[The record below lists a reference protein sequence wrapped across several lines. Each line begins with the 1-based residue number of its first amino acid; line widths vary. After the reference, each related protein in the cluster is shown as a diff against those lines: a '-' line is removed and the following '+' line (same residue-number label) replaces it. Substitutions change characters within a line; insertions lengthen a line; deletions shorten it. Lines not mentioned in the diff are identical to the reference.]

1 MIRYALAIR
10 EALSLY
16 KGYILVSDSL
26 SELIK
31 KPGFSN
37 ASLGH
42 DRIRLTS
49 TCLRPLKTI
58 EQNLKLTFPSHK
70 RSQSPVGTDI
80 KPGSSGTG
88 CDGTVDIYR
97 LFFALIIILV
107 LCAFDGV
114 ATIYHIIHGTAVEFN
129 PIMDYAIQ
137 LGSRKFIVVKMA
149 LTFACLLML
158 VFYRHARGVK
168 KVVLFI
174 IFVYILLTIYHLFIF
189 NVSLNNHSTAHFFPN
204 HPLLLTLFQ

>member
-1 MIRYALAIR
+1 MHMETRNGKVHDNNSERRSGEDRRRKRTNPFSFKWAF
-10 EALSLY
+10 
-16 KGYILVSDSL
+16 KGKRIGGRRKTDDTRFLDKYSD
-26 SELIK
+26 
-31 KPGFSN
+31 
-37 ASLGH
+37 
-42 DRIRLTS
+42 
-49 TCLRPLKTI
+49 
-58 EQNLKLTFPSHK
+58 
-70 RSQSPVGTDI
+70 
-80 KPGSSGTG
+80 
-88 CDGTVDIYR
+88 R

-137 LGSRKFIVVKMA
+137 LGSRKFIVVKIA

-189 NVSLNNHSTAHFFPN
+189 NVSLNNHSMAHFFWKP
-204 HPLLLTLFQ
+204 PFL